1 MHPRALRRWFALTLL
16 ALALVP
22 ATVHADG
29 WVTMWGSGGEDPGY
43 FDLPVG
49 VATDPAGNVYVVDL
63 DSDRIQKFTNDGVFI
78 TLWHLGST
86 GADPKGIAVDDGYVY
101 VADGNGSRIVK
112 YTTSGD
118 FVMQWGSPGSG
129 DGEFNLPYGITVGPD
144 HSVYVADVANRR
156 IEKFTSTGDYLT
168 QWGAYGGGNGQFDL
182 PRSLVTDPA
191 GHVFVTDQNVARV
204 QEFTSTGDY
213 VAQWGTGTLG
223 SPVGITL
230 TPDGVFYI
238 ADAFFQCVSKFT
250 KTGSLIES
258 FGSFGTDYFQFRYP
272 YSVAADAAGNVFVA
286 DYQNCRVEKYAPCP
300 PPLVTVQP
308 QPLAI
313 QYGATATFGVTTT
326 GVVGYQWVKDGS
338 ELTDGGRISGALTH
352 QLTIT
357 GFQSSDVGSYW
368 VEVRNWCNQG
378 SQSDP
383 AALTLAPPPSCFGPL
398 APPPADMAAWWAME
412 PGPGN
417 TIPDV
422 LHLLGNKNHASLT
435 GAASLV
441 PGKVGTAVRCPGVN
455 DGLHVPST
463 LSPRLAANSTGLS
476 IDAWILPRSGSSS
489 NAFRMILE
497 KGLLKHASTTVQG
510 STALAPGYA
519 FYLCGG
525 GRLGFQMPDP
535 NYDPMRFEPAM
546 APMTMD
552 EWHHVA
558 VTVDPQKPQ
567 GGQFYLDGVGVGTFT
582 PPSGILGNLADLYI
596 GRFTPQL
603 GPAAPDSA
611 FNGDIDEVEIF
622 VSAID
627 SSAVR
632 KIWSA
637 GCSGKRR
644 VQVLTNSV
652 VTLRENGA
660 AAEICSS
667 VLNLS
672 DVAHTYQ
679 WSIAGGTPGVGCPS
693 SVPVAFAPSSGSVT
707 VAAGARADFSTS
719 ASVSPVS
726 LTSPFTRCF
735 RLTVTDLAD
744 GGVLTADGSLV
755 FTGQPVTGK
764 ASCTPPEIGGAT
776 FAPTGMVRAASGL
789 ATFMLFNDAAAGVTV
804 NYSIATRDPETGSA
818 SALLRL
824 GGLPAGTPLTGSLFV
839 PGLGSA
845 DLPLAVG
852 LDEYEPFLPDEVVL
866 SADGGGN
873 LVFKE
878 LASVHVSAG
887 DDTSLAFVGVSPGS
901 ELPPR
906 RGLEL
911 RAAPN
916 PFGATTSVSFALARD
931 ERVEV
936 DVLDVS
942 GRRVRRLVAA
952 SLSAGEHRLT
962 WDGRDDAG
970 ASVRAGLYLA
980 RVRAGSDLSVV
991 RLLRVR

>member
-1 MHPRALRRWFALTLL
+1 
-16 ALALVP
+16 
-22 ATVHADG
+22 
-29 WVTMWGSGGEDPGY
+29 
-43 FDLPVG
+43 
-49 VATDPAGNVYVVDL
+49 
-63 DSDRIQKFTNDGVFI
+63 
-78 TLWHLGST
+78 
-86 GADPKGIAVDDGYVY
+86 
-101 VADGNGSRIVK
+101 
-112 YTTSGD
+112 
-118 FVMQWGSPGSG
+118 
-129 DGEFNLPYGITVGPD
+129 
-144 HSVYVADVANRR
+144 
-156 IEKFTSTGDYLT
+156 
-168 QWGAYGGGNGQFDL
+168 
-182 PRSLVTDPA
+182 
-191 GHVFVTDQNVARV
+191 
-204 QEFTSTGDY
+204 
-213 VAQWGTGTLG
+213 
-223 SPVGITL
+223 
-230 TPDGVFYI
+230 
-238 ADAFFQCVSKFT
+238 
-250 KTGSLIES
+250 
-258 FGSFGTDYFQFRYP
+258 
-272 YSVAADAAGNVFVA
+272 
-286 DYQNCRVEKYAPCP
+286 
-300 PPLVTVQP
+300 
-308 QPLAI
+308 
-313 QYGATATFGVTTT
+313 
-326 GVVGYQWVKDGS
+326 
-338 ELTDGGRISGALTH
+338 
-352 QLTIT
+352 
-357 GFQSSDVGSYW
+357 
-368 VEVRNWCNQG
+368 
-378 SQSDP
+378 
-383 AALTLAPPPSCFGPL
+383 
-398 APPPADMAAWWAME
+398 
-412 PGPGN
+412 
-417 TIPDV
+417 
-422 LHLLGNKNHASLT
+422 
-435 GAASLV
+435 
-441 PGKVGTAVRCPGVN
+441 VN

-567 GGQFYLDGVGVGTFT
+567 GGQLYLDGVGVGTFT

-789 ATFMLFNDAAAGVTV
+789 ATFTLFNDAAAGVTV

-845 DLPLAVG
+845 DLPFAVG

-878 LASVHVSAG
+878 LASVHQPRVRG
-887 DDTSLAFVGVSPGS
+887 CVPGQRTAA
-901 ELPPR
+901 PPR
-906 RGLEL
+906 PGAPRGAQSIRRDHQREL
-911 RAAPN
+911 RA
-916 PFGATTSVSFALARD
+916 GAGRTRRGGCARRERTSRAAARGRVALRRRTSPDVGRPRRCGSECASGPVPGACAGGERPECRPAVAGPLIRPPARACRPPRGECERSPLALAAHTAT
-931 ERVEV
+931 
-936 DVLDVS
+936 
-942 GRRVRRLVAA
+942 RR
-952 SLSAGEHRLT
+952 
-962 WDGRDDAG
+962 
-970 ASVRAGLYLA
+970 
-980 RVRAGSDLSVV
+980 
-991 RLLRVR
+991 